1 MSKNF
6 REVYNLELVE
16 TRYALEMFYLL
27 VFHAML
33 RKFPLCIFFFHLT
46 LSYH

>member
-6 REVYNLELVE
+6 REVYNLELIE
-16 TRYALEMFYLL
+16 TRHALEMFYLL

-33 RKFPLCIFFFHLT
+33 RNFPLCIFFFT
-46 LSYH
+46 